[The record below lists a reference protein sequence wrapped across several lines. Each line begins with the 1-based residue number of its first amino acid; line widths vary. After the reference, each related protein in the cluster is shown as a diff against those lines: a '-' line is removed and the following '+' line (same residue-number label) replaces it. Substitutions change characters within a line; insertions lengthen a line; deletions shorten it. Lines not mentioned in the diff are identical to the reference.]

1 MGARHRLPQWRGSR
15 VALEG
20 VDVPHPTDEVRL
32 GGVGV
37 LDDERSG
44 ADRQVLFMFNGEVE
58 RRRDLD
64 RRRPEILMSLL
75 HVTLGKTFGAEV

>member
-1 MGARHRLPQWRGSR
+1 
-15 VALEG
+15 
-20 VDVPHPTDEVRL
+20 
-32 GGVGV
+32 
-37 LDDERSG
+37 
-44 ADRQVLFMFNGEVE
+44 MFNGEVE